1 MTDASLRYPGF
12 YVVGR
17 AIREHRIA
25 RGMSLRQLSRLIDTN
40 PSLLSSWETGER
52 RIPAVPLGWVLGLLE
67 VPSAECHL
75 LSRLHAE
82 SERASYVECVDSGVI
97 SLQRAYDRYTLHTYE
112 WAPRIVPDLLQTFDY
127 AHALHGAHTTQPDEV
142 DQEIFA
148 RRVRQVD
155 RDPQHRH
162 TLLLGSTALTL
173 EGIPPEV
180 VQAQLQEIS
189 NPANRRRVDTRIV
202 PAEAAIA
209 PTIEPFVI
217 YETAEKAFTVVLRH
231 EHSTV
236 YLSDLTTVRRYMST
250 FDALQRKAVA
260 YEPTASC

>member
-17 AIREHRIA
+17 AIREHRMA
-25 RGMSLRQLSRLIDTN
+25 RDMSLRKLARLMGTS

-52 RIPAVPLGWVLGLLE
+52 RIPAVPLGWALGLLE
-67 VPSAECHL
+67 VPAAECHL

-82 SERASYVECVDSGVI
+82 SERASYVEGNDSGEI
-97 SLQRAYDRYTLHTYE
+97 SLERAYDRYTLHTYE
-112 WAPRIVPDLLQTFDY
+112 WAPKVVPDLLQTFGY
-127 AHALHGAHTTQPDEV
+127 AHALPGARTQPDDV

-155 RDPQHRH
+155 RDSRHRH
-162 TLLLGSTALTL
+162 TLLLGSAALTL

-180 VQAQLQEIS
+180 VQAQLQEITNS
-189 NPANRRRVDTRIV
+189 PNRWRVDTRIV
-202 PAEAAIA
+202 PADAAIS
-209 PTIEPFVI
+209 PTIESFVI

-236 YLSDLTTVRRYMST
+236 YLSDLTTVRRYKST
-250 FDALQRKAVA
+250 FDALQRAAVA
-260 YEPTASC
+260 YDPATSC